1 MDEASVKV
9 AVRVRPLSGKEQAA
23 KCNDC
28 VTVMGSNPP
37 QIILDSTRAYS
48 YDYCFSTTSTQPQ
61 IYDNAVVPLLSKF
74 YEGYNATILAYGQ
87 TSSGKTYT
95 MGTGLETLILQSQS
109 LDANGLDCDDGLDSV
124 GVVPRAI
131 RSVFEYISDRQ
142 SKDTSYSFKMSVC
155 FLELYNEELIDL
167 LSPQTRLLSANGGG
181 NSKKVGSLLN
191 IREDGQGGIY
201 WAGVKEEFVTSAD
214 QVFQCLH
221 KGSVC
226 RTTGSTDMNLTSS
239 RSHAIFSITL
249 QQEFIPQSQSGDSV
263 QQSGDQSNLLQ
274 DQQQKTRLSS
284 KFHFVDLAGS
294 ERMKKTKATGD
305 RAKEGIAINSGLLAM
320 GKVIH
325 ALNDRSSHVPYRD
338 SKLTRLLQDSLGG
351 NSQTLMIACIS
362 PADSN
367 FGETLNTLNYASRA
381 RNIKNRVMVN
391 QDYQAMEVHQLRAE
405 VARLKIE
412 LMSLKGSQRLP
423 SSSDLVTQSQNVSDV
438 QTINDRQLS
447 IIQSRLNNAQDILSA
462 IQKQS
467 QSFEDENLS
476 SQFVKLQAELN
487 ALQSL
492 LQFGGQQK
500 SSLSAYP
507 SSKSLPNAKVLE
519 TIDKVKEEIKR
530 EQQLV
535 QQNKKQIGSM
545 SPKASQ
551 SDIGVSEM
559 DSDAENSHL
568 DAFEST
574 ENEDKM
580 LRMLDQI
587 ETDISIKEELVHQLE
602 STQQEYDHMRESYEK
617 KIAMLQDSMVSVE
630 RERDEALKKADSSGD
645 KAQYGIIRQRYEE
658 KVRKLQ
664 MEIGDY
670 RKRYQDTQR
679 ELLRKREQNESVIR
693 NLKTSLQS
701 MKQDKVRMIKTLRQK
716 ESKIKEQEQLKDRE
730 IQILK
735 RKERQLT
742 EQTKKLESSNQ
753 SQKALLKKRTEES
766 IQLQGKLRQFLN
778 KAKTTISPLS
788 KRFWSPKRSKTMVRS
803 KRESSDVST
812 TSSATAA
819 VDNTKKSWKSLLGI
833 ANDENALDSITE
845 QEVSTNVAQK
855 KDLFDKEVE
864 QYLNSRMVNEV
875 VEDLLSKRESL
886 VKERNDLE
894 AEYGQLNLQ
903 ILSLGVNDPNAEF
916 VTQQLGEIQNRMDIV
931 DAEINYFS
939 NRIKSAQMEI
949 AQGSDMDGD
958 VSADIVQ
965 SYENAVNVVH
975 SVNPMESVR
984 FMELLLDDVINMKL
998 ENRNRSLQIQQFEKE
1013 NDHLKRTVNALKTTA
1028 LETTLKSEVML
1039 AHSRRV
1045 SAGNKR
1051 NTLEEFQADF
1061 DAIEFALGKTPARV
1075 RKPTASTAANMRRR
1089 SWSSDSPFTN
1099 GIDDDDDDDGAEQ
1112 FKPSMAD
1119 QSKAERE
1126 SSADEAHNQSAYYDS
1141 YKDVFERLH
1150 REQTIASQ
1158 AKVKELQQQMMLH
1171 SGDNHNVNTNNFGL
1185 HKREEGDD
1193 GSQVDG
1199 ATLLDK

>member
-28 VTVMGSNPP
+28 VTVMGGSPP

-95 MGTGLETLILQSQS
+95 MGTGLETLILQSQQS
-109 LDANGLDCDDGLDSV
+109 LDTNGLNGDDGFDSV

-249 QQEFIPQSQSGDSV
+249 QQEFIPQSQSGDNV
-263 QQSGDQSNLLQ
+263 QQSDDQSNLLQ

-447 IIQSRLNNAQDILSA
+447 IIQSRLSNAQDILSA

-500 SSLSAYP
+500 SSVSAYT
-507 SSKSLPNAKVLE
+507 SSKSLPSAKVLE

-701 MKQDKVRMIKTLRQK
+701 MKQDKVRMIKTLREK

-778 KAKTTISPLS
+778 KAKTTNSPLS

-903 ILSLGVNDPNAEF
+903 ILSLGINDPNAEF

-1039 AHSRRV
+1039 AHSRQA

-1099 GIDDDDDDDGAEQ
+1099 GIDDDDDGAEQ

-1126 SSADEAHNQSAYYDS
+1126 SSADEAHNQSAYYDN

-1171 SGDNHNVNTNNFGL
+1171 NGDNHNVNTNNFGL
-1185 HKREEGDD
+1185 PKREEGDD
-1193 GSQVDG
+1193 RSQIG
-1199 ATLLDK
+1199 AVTLLEK